1 MFRNGGALMTT
12 LELADIQGTVLRGR
26 PMPYFGAYVVFT
38 VNHSG
43 SALTLLE
50 RLLPKLTSA
59 ADWESPAE
67 NAWINVAFSH
77 AGLSKLRLPK
87 EILEGFPREFRQG
100 MAARSAFLGD
110 VGPSAPENWDLPHAG
125 NGMDIGLFIMGSSIA
140 QRDEKI
146 AIGRAALGGLPG
158 IVTLH
163 RLDVGLP
170 PTMREHFGF
179 VDGISRPY
187 IEGQGGIPLPG
198 QPIAKAGEFLLGYE
212 NELGEIAAGPGP
224 REFWQNGTYI
234 SLRKLHQDV
243 AAFRRFLRDNA
254 ETPEGQEWLAA
265 QMMGR
270 WRSGCPLA
278 KSPER
283 DDPELARDPKQNNDF
298 QFLQDDPNGKVT
310 PLGSHIRRVNPRDA
324 LDGTIVN
331 MKLHRLL
338 RRGSTYGD
346 VLPEGVMEDDG
357 ADRGLVIALLNADI
371 GRQFEFVQSQWIN
384 DGDFISE
391 GDRTDPFA
399 GRKDKADDFVT
410 LKPRKRYRGLTQF
423 ATTRGGEHL
432 FLPGLGGI
440 RWILA
445 NAAP

>member
-1 MFRNGGALMTT
+1 MSA
-12 LELADIQGTVLRGR
+12 LELSDIQGTVLRGR
-26 PMPYFGAYVVFT
+26 PMPYYGTYLVFT
-38 VNHSG
+38 VQNPR

-50 RLLPKLTSA
+50 RLLPKVTTA
-59 ADWESPAE
+59 ADWEAPAE

-77 AGLSKLRLPK
+77 AGLSKLGLP
-87 EILEGFPREFRQG
+87 EDVLSGFPREVRQG

-110 VGPSAPENWDLPHAG
+110 VGSSAPENWDMPHAG
-125 NGMDIGLFIMGSSIA
+125 NGLDIGLLIMAGSIA
-140 QRDEKI
+140 LRDDKI
-146 AIGRAALGGLPG
+146 AIGHAAVSGLPG
-158 IVTLH
+158 IVAAH

-187 IEGQGGIPLPG
+187 IEGQGGTPLPG
-198 QPIAKAGEFLLGYE
+198 QPIAKAGEFVLGYE
-212 NELGEIAAGPGP
+212 NELGEIASGPGP
-224 REFWQNGTYI
+224 QELWRNGTYI
-234 SLRKLHQDV
+234 ALRKLHQDV

-254 ETPEGQEWLAA
+254 NSPEGQELLAA

-283 DDPELARDPKQNNDF
+283 DDPAMANDPLRNNDF
-298 QFLQDDPNGKVT
+298 LYLKEDPDGRVT
-310 PLGSHIRRVNPRDA
+310 PAGSHIRRANPRDA
-324 LDGTIVN
+324 LDGTVVD

-338 RRGSTYGD
+338 RRGSAYGG

-357 ADRGLVIALLNADI
+357 ADRGLVIALINANP
-371 GRQFEFVQSQWIN
+371 GRQFEFVQSQWMN

-410 LKPRKRYRGLTQF
+410 LKPRKRYRGLSQF

-432 FLPGLGGI
+432 FLPGIGGLK
-440 RWILA
+440 WILGNVKPA
-445 NAAP
+445 

>member
-1 MFRNGGALMTT
+1 MAELD
-12 LELADIQGTVLRGR
+12 LADIQGTVLRPR
-26 PMPYFGAYVVFT
+26 PMPYYGTYLVFT
-38 VNHSG
+38 VETPG

-50 RLLPKLTSA
+50 RLLPKLTTA
-59 ADWESPAE
+59 ADWDAPSE

-77 AGLSKLRLPK
+77 AGLSKLGLAPD
-87 EILEGFPREFRQG
+87 ILQGFPREFRQG
-100 MAARSAFLGD
+100 MAARSSFLGD
-110 VGPSAPENWDLPHAG
+110 VGASAPEYWDLPHGG
-125 NGMDIGLFIMGSSIA
+125 NGLDIGLLIMADSIA
-140 QRDEKI
+140 LRDEKI
-146 AIGRAALGGLPG
+146 GIGHAAVSGLPG
-158 IVTLH
+158 IRAAC

-170 PTMREHFGF
+170 PTLREHFGF

-187 IEGQGGIPLPG
+187 IEGQGGTPLPG
-198 QPIAKAGEFLLGYE
+198 QPIAKAGEFLLGHE

-224 REFWQNGTYI
+224 QAFWQNGTYI

-254 ETPEGQEWLAA
+254 DTPEAQELLAA

-278 KSPER
+278 RSPER
-283 DDPELARDPKQNNDF
+283 DDPALATDPMHNNDF
-298 QFLQDDPNGKVT
+298 LYLRDDPDGRMT
-310 PLGSHIRRVNPRDA
+310 PAGSHIRRVNPRDA
-324 LDGTIVN
+324 LDGTVVD

-338 RRGSTYGD
+338 RRGSAYGE
-346 VLPEGVMEDDG
+346 VLPDGAMEDDG
-357 ADRGLVIALLNADI
+357 ADRGLVIALINANP

-410 LKPRKRYRGLTQF
+410 LKPRKRYRGLAQF
-423 ATTRGGEHL
+423 SLTRGGEHL

-440 RWILA
+440 RWMLA
-445 NAAP
+445 SAAR